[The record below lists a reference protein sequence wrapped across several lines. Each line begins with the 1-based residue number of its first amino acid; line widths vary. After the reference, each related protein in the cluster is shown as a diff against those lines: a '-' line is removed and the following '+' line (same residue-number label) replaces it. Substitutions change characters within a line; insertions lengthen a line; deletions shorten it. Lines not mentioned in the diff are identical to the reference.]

1 MRLSSLR
8 STAAFSI
15 NGYLRGAY
23 DVRVMRRRLPPASA
37 LVAAT
42 LLGCVVISLWA
53 VIDARSYQ
61 GKVARNVT
69 VLGHDLSGLSTN
81 RFEGTFDKIEQE
93 LRAAPV
99 NIATFDGGFT
109 ASGAAFGLTLDRP
122 ALRLS
127 LLDARRPPKL
137 SSRLGQY
144 VLSFFNST
152 NVAIPIKTS
161 ADTTAKSL
169 GELEGPKRRNPVD
182 PLLKVQRG
190 EFVVLP
196 GSDGRGIDADTLAA
210 QLPAVVSS
218 GRQPFLLAANVV
230 DLPSRF
236 SNEELNRLVEQA
248 TERTDR
254 SIILSVAGTEFKV
267 PSARLRSWVLPEII
281 DRRLEL
287 RLDPEVTMAGIRKLV
302 GTDLDVGAVDAQMAV
317 GAAGELVVSQSQTG
331 TRCCAPDSTTRI
343 ERALGVGQS
352 GPVVLEVEV
361 VQPKHATSA
370 LQTMGI
376 KEVVSTFTT
385 KHKAGEARVKN
396 IHHIADLV
404 RGIILAPGETFSV
417 NEFIGPRTAENGF
430 FEAPTI
436 EYGVHT
442 PAFGGG
448 ISQFATTLFNASFFG
463 GLDIREY
470 KPHSLYIP
478 RYPFGREAT
487 LSFPKPDLRIRN
499 STAYG
504 VLIWPTYTDTS
515 ITIDLYSTKNVD
527 SIELDQNVTLRGE
540 CKVAITRRQR
550 TFPNG
555 QVKIDQFRAEYLPKE
570 GVNCDGTPTLGATTT
585 TLTPRLTATTI
596 ASSGGNG
603 SGSDDTS
610 SSGGQVD
617 SVTTKAP
624 RIRVNTPTTLPATG
638 GDAPPVDQPIT
649 TRVEAG
655 SGQVDQPPAT
665 RDAVVTT
672 KPRPVTVR
680 PAATEPKPDASTT
693 PAVTAPAPEP
703 VVVTPVAP
711 PITGVG

>member
-1 MRLSSLR
+1 
-8 STAAFSI
+8 
-15 NGYLRGAY
+15 
-23 DVRVMRRRLPPASA
+23 MRRRLPPASA
-37 LVAAT
+37 IVAAT
-42 LLGCVVISLWA
+42 LLGCVAISIWA
-53 VIDARSYQ
+53 VLDAKSYQ

-81 RFEGTFDKIEQE
+81 RFEGAFDKIEQE

-109 ASGAAFGLTLDRP
+109 ASGASFGLTIDRP
-122 ALRLS
+122 ALRLA
-127 LLDARRPPKL
+127 LLDARRPNKL

-144 VLSFFNST
+144 VLSFFRST
-152 NVAIPIKTS
+152 NVAIPTKTS

-210 QLPAVVSS
+210 QLPAVVAS

-248 TERTDR
+248 TARTDR
-254 SIILSVAGTEFKV
+254 SIVLRVAGTEFKV

-302 GTDLDVGAVDAQMAV
+302 GTNLDVAALDAQMSV
-317 GAAGELVVSQSQTG
+317 DIAGQLVVSQSETG
-331 TRCCAPDSTTRI
+331 SRCCAADSTTRI
-343 ERALGVGQS
+343 ERALAVGQTE
-352 GPVVLEVEV
+352 PVVLDVEV
-361 VQPKHATSA
+361 VLPNKATAA

-385 KHKAGEARVKN
+385 KHKAGEERVKN

-404 RGIILAPGETFSV
+404 RGMVLAPGETFSV
-417 NEFIGPRTAENGF
+417 NEFIGPRSAENGF

-487 LSFPKPDLRIRN
+487 LSYPKPDLRIRN
-499 STAYG
+499 GTPYG

-527 SIELDQNVTLRGE
+527 SVELDQNITLRGE
-540 CKVAITRRQR
+540 CKVSITRRQR
-550 TFPNG
+550 TFSDG
-555 QVKIDQFRAEYLPKE
+555 QVKVDQFRAEYLPKE

-585 TLTPRLTATTI
+585 TLTPRVSPTTAPSRGSSVSETEDTSSLGGQVNPATTKTTRVRVNTATTVPVS
-596 ASSGGNG
+596 A
-603 SGSDDTS
+603 
-610 SSGGQVD
+610 
-617 SVTTKAP
+617 
-624 RIRVNTPTTLPATG
+624 G
-638 GDAPPVDQPIT
+638 GDTPPPVDQPIS

-655 SGQVDQPPAT
+655 SGPGDQPPAT
-665 RDAVVTT
+665 REAVVTNT

-680 PAATEPKPDASTT
+680 PAATEPKPDAPAT
-693 PAVTAPAPEP
+693 PSATVAAPEATQAP

>member
-1 MRLSSLR
+1 
-8 STAAFSI
+8 
-15 NGYLRGAY
+15 
-23 DVRVMRRRLPPASA
+23 MRRRLPPASA
-37 LVAAT
+37 IVAAT
-42 LLGCVVISLWA
+42 LLGCVAISIWA
-53 VIDARSYQ
+53 VLDAKSYQ

-81 RFEGTFDKIEQE
+81 RFEGAFDKIEQE

-109 ASGAAFGLTLDRP
+109 ASGASFGLTIDRP
-122 ALRLS
+122 ALRLA
-127 LLDARRPPKL
+127 LLDARRPNKL

-144 VLSFFNST
+144 VMSFFRST
-152 NVAIPIKTS
+152 NVAIPTKTS

-210 QLPAVVSS
+210 QLPAVVAS

-248 TERTDR
+248 TARTDR
-254 SIILSVAGTEFKV
+254 SIVLSVAGTEFKV

-302 GTDLDVGAVDAQMAV
+302 GTDLDIAAVDAQMSV
-317 GAAGELVVSQSQTG
+317 GIAGQLVVSQSETG
-331 TRCCAPDSTTRI
+331 SRCCAADSTTRI
-343 ERALGVGQS
+343 ERALAVGQTE
-352 GPVVLEVEV
+352 PVVLDVEV
-361 VQPKHATSA
+361 VPPNKATAA

-385 KHKAGEARVKN
+385 KHKAGEERVKN

-404 RGIILAPGETFSV
+404 RGMVLAPGETFSV
-417 NEFIGPRTAENGF
+417 NEFIGPRSAENGF

-487 LSFPKPDLRIRN
+487 LSYPKPDLRIRN
-499 STAYG
+499 GTPYG

-527 SIELDQNVTLRGE
+527 SVELDQNITLRGE
-540 CKVAITRRQR
+540 CKVSITRRQR
-550 TFPNG
+550 TFSDG
-555 QVKIDQFRAEYLPKE
+555 QVKVDQFRAEYLPKE

-585 TLTPRLTATTI
+585 TLTPRVAPTTVPSRG
-596 ASSGGNG
+596 SSG
-603 SGSDDTS
+603 SEAEDTS
-610 SSGGQVD
+610 SSGGQVNPA
-617 SVTTKAP
+617 TTKTT
-624 RIRVNTPTTLPATG
+624 RVRVNTVTTVPASGG
-638 GDAPPVDQPIT
+638 GDTPPPVDQPIS

-655 SGQVDQPPAT
+655 SGPVDQPPAT
-665 RDAVVTT
+665 REAVVTNT

-680 PAATEPKPDASTT
+680 PAATEPKPDAPAT
-693 PAVTAPAPEP
+693 PSATAAAPEPTQAP

>member
-1 MRLSSLR
+1 
-8 STAAFSI
+8 
-15 NGYLRGAY
+15 
-23 DVRVMRRRLPPASA
+23 MRRRLPPASA
-37 LVAAT
+37 IAAAV
-42 LLGCVVISLWA
+42 LFGCIAISIWA
-53 VIDARSYQ
+53 VLDAKSYQ
-61 GKVARNVT
+61 GKVARGVQ
-69 VLGHDLSGLSTN
+69 VLGHDLSGLAPN
-81 RFEGTFDKIEQE
+81 RFEGTFDRIEQE

-99 NIATFDGGFT
+99 NVATFDGGFT
-109 ASGAAFGLTLDRP
+109 ASGAAFGLTVDRP
-122 ALRLS
+122 ALKLAI
-127 LLDARRPPKL
+127 LGARRPVKL
-137 SSRLGQY
+137 TSRLGQY
-144 VLSFFNST
+144 VLSFFDST
-152 NVAIPIKTS
+152 EVPIPTTTS
-161 ADTTAKSL
+161 SDTTAKSL
-169 GELEGPKRRNPVD
+169 GELEGTKRRNPVD

-210 QLPAVVSS
+210 QLPAVISS
-218 GRQPFLLAANVV
+218 GRQPFVLAANVV

-248 TERTDR
+248 TARTDR
-254 SIILSVAGTEFKV
+254 SIVLSVDGTEFKV

-287 RLDPEVTMAGIRKLV
+287 RLDPAVTMAGIRKLV
-302 GTDLDVGAVDAQMAV
+302 GTELDVPAIDAQMAV
-317 GAAGELVVSQSQTG
+317 GIAGQLVVSQSQTG

-343 ERALGVGQS
+343 ERAMAVGQS
-352 GPVVLEVEV
+352 EPVVLDVEV
-361 VQPKHATSA
+361 VPPKHSSEA
-370 LQTMGI
+370 LQTIGI

-404 RGIILAPGETFSV
+404 RGTVLAPGETFSV
-417 NEFIGPRTAENGF
+417 NEFIGPRSAENGF

-470 KPHSLYIP
+470 KPHSLYIQ

-487 LSFPKPDLRIRN
+487 LSYPKPDLRIRN
-499 STAYG
+499 STPYG

-550 TFPNG
+550 TFSDG
-555 QVKIDQFRAEYLPKE
+555 QVKVDQFRAEYLPKE

-585 TLTPRLTATTI
+585 TLTPRVPPSTI
-596 ASSGGNG
+596 ASNSA
-603 SGSDDTS
+603 SVEDTAP
-610 SSGGQVD
+610 SGGQVKPAT
-617 SVTTKAP
+617 SSKAP
-624 RIRVNTPTTLPATG
+624 RIPVNTPTSAKAADDST
-638 GDAPPVDQPIT
+638 PPEPIT

-655 SGQVDQPPAT
+655 SGPVVDQPPAT
-665 RDAVVTT
+665 RDAVVNT
-672 KPRPVTVR
+672 KPRPVDVR
-680 PAATEPKPDASTT
+680 PAATEPRPDTPAATAAPSATT
-693 PAVTAPAPEP
+693 PPTPDP

>member
-1 MRLSSLR
+1 
-8 STAAFSI
+8 
-15 NGYLRGAY
+15 
-23 DVRVMRRRLPPASA
+23 MRRRLPPASA
-37 LVAAT
+37 IAAAA
-42 LLGCVVISLWA
+42 LLGCVVLSIWA
-53 VIDARSYQ
+53 VLDAKSYQ
-61 GKVARNVT
+61 GRVARNVS
-69 VLGHDLSGLSTN
+69 VLGHDLSGLAPN

-99 NIATFDGGFT
+99 NVATFDGGFT

-122 ALRLS
+122 ALRLA
-127 LLDARRPPKL
+127 LLNTRRPPKL

-144 VLSFFNST
+144 VLSFFSST
-152 NVAIPIKTS
+152 SVAIPTKTS
-161 ADTTAKSL
+161 PDTTAKSL
-169 GELEGPKRRNPVD
+169 GELEGTRRRNPVD

-210 QLPAVVSS
+210 QLPSVVSS

-248 TERTDR
+248 TARTNR
-254 SIILSVAGTEFKV
+254 SIVLSVAGTEFKV

-302 GTDLDVGAVDAQMAV
+302 GTELDVAAVDAQIAV
-317 GAAGELVVSQSQTG
+317 GVAGELVVSQSQTG
-331 TRCCAPDSTTRI
+331 SRCCASDSTTRI
-343 ERALGVGQS
+343 ERALAVGQTE
-352 GPVVLEVEV
+352 PVVLDVEV
-361 VQPKHATSA
+361 VPPKHDTTA

-385 KHKAGEARVKN
+385 KHKAGEERVKN

-404 RGIILAPGETFSV
+404 RGTVLAPGETFSV
-417 NEFIGPRTAENGF
+417 NEFIGPRSAENGF

-487 LSFPKPDLRIRN
+487 LSYPKPDLRIRN
-499 STAYG
+499 GTPYG

-527 SIELDQNVTLRGE
+527 SVELDQNVTLRGE
-540 CKVAITRRQR
+540 CKVSIIRRQR
-550 TFPNG
+550 TFSDG
-555 QVKIDQFRAEYLPKE
+555 QIKVDQFRAEYLPKE

-585 TLTPRLTATTI
+585 TLTPRVAPTTVP
-596 ASSGGNG
+596 SSGNG
-603 SGSDDTS
+603 SVTEDTA

-617 SVTTKAP
+617 PATTKAP
-624 RIRVNTPTTLPATG
+624 QIRVTPATTLPATG
-638 GDAPPVDQPIT
+638 GDAPPVEQPIT

-655 SGQVDQPPAT
+655 GGQVDQPPAT
-665 RDAVVTT
+665 RDAVVANT

-680 PAATEPKPDASTT
+680 PPATEPKPDAPAT
-693 PAVTAPAPEP
+693 PAATAEPAPTP

>member
-1 MRLSSLR
+1 
-8 STAAFSI
+8 
-15 NGYLRGAY
+15 
-23 DVRVMRRRLPPASA
+23 MRRRLPPASA
-37 LVAAT
+37 LAAAT
-42 LLGCVVISLWA
+42 LLVCVAISIWA
-53 VIDARSYQ
+53 VLDAKSYQ

-69 VLGHDLSGLSTN
+69 VLGHDLSGLPTN
-81 RFEGTFDKIEQE
+81 RFEGAFDKIEQE

-99 NIATFDGGFT
+99 NVATFDGGFT
-109 ASGAAFGLTLDRP
+109 ASGASFGLTLDRP
-122 ALRLS
+122 ALRLA
-127 LLDARRPPKL
+127 LLEARRPSKL

-144 VLSFFNST
+144 VLSFFSST
-152 NVAIPIKTS
+152 NVAIPTKTS
-161 ADTTAKSL
+161 PDTTAKSL

-210 QLPAVVSS
+210 QLPAVVAS
-218 GRQPFLLAANVV
+218 GRQPFLVAANVV

-236 SNEELNRLVEQA
+236 SNEELNRLVDQA
-248 TERTDR
+248 TARTDR
-254 SIILSVAGTEFKV
+254 SIVLSVAGTEFKV

-302 GTDLDVGAVDAQMAV
+302 GVDLDVAAVDAQMSV
-317 GAAGELVVSQSQTG
+317 GTLGELVVSQSQTG
-331 TRCCAPDSTTRI
+331 SRCCAPDSTIRI
-343 ERALGVGQS
+343 ERALAVGQTE
-352 GPVVLEVEV
+352 PVLLDVEV
-361 VQPKHATSA
+361 VPPKKATNA

-376 KEVVSTFTT
+376 KEIVSTFTT
-385 KHKAGEARVKN
+385 KHKAGEERVKN

-404 RGIILAPGETFSV
+404 RGMVLAPGETFSV
-417 NEFIGPRTAENGF
+417 NEFIGPRSAENGF

-487 LSFPKPDLRIRN
+487 LSYPKPDLRIRN
-499 STAYG
+499 GTPFG

-527 SIELDQNVTLRGE
+527 SIELDQNITLRGE
-540 CKVAITRRQR
+540 CKVSITRRQR
-550 TFPNG
+550 TFSNG
-555 QVKIDQFRAEYLPKE
+555 VVKVDQFRAEYLPKE

-585 TLTPRLTATTI
+585 TLTPRVAPTTI
-596 ASSGGNG
+596 PSSSSGFN
-603 SGSDDTS
+603 SGPEDTA
-610 SSGGQVD
+610 SSGGQVNAT
-617 SVTTKAP
+617 SSKAP
-624 RIRVNTPTTLPATG
+624 RVRVETATTVQPSG
-638 GDAPPVDQPIT
+638 GDVVPADPIT

-655 SGQVDQPPAT
+655 SGQIDQPPAT
-665 RDAVVTT
+665 RDAVVNT

-680 PAATEPKPDASTT
+680 PSTTEPKPDAPVT
-693 PAVTAPAPEP
+693 PAATAAPTPEP

>member
-1 MRLSSLR
+1 
-8 STAAFSI
+8 
-15 NGYLRGAY
+15 
-23 DVRVMRRRLPPASA
+23 MRRRLPPASA
-37 LVAAT
+37 LAAAT
-42 LLGCVVISLWA
+42 LLVCVAISIWA
-53 VIDARSYQ
+53 VLDAKSYQ

-69 VLGHDLSGLSTN
+69 VLGHDLSGLPTN
-81 RFEGTFDKIEQE
+81 RFEGAFDKIEQE

-99 NIATFDGGFT
+99 NVATFDGGFT
-109 ASGAAFGLTLDRP
+109 ASGASFGLTLDRP
-122 ALRLS
+122 ALRLA
-127 LLDARRPPKL
+127 LLEARRPSKL

-144 VLSFFNST
+144 VLSFFSST
-152 NVAIPIKTS
+152 NVAIPTKTS
-161 ADTTAKSL
+161 PDTTAKSL

-210 QLPAVVSS
+210 QLPAVVAS
-218 GRQPFLLAANVV
+218 GRQPFLVAANVV

-236 SNEELNRLVEQA
+236 SNEELNRLVDQA
-248 TERTDR
+248 TARTDR
-254 SIILSVAGTEFKV
+254 SIVLSVAGTEFKV

-302 GTDLDVGAVDAQMAV
+302 GVDLDVAAVDAQMSV
-317 GAAGELVVSQSQTG
+317 GTLGELVVSQSQTG
-331 TRCCAPDSTTRI
+331 SRCCAPDSTIRI
-343 ERALGVGQS
+343 ERALAVGQTE
-352 GPVVLEVEV
+352 PVLLDVEV
-361 VQPKHATSA
+361 VPPKKATNA

-376 KEVVSTFTT
+376 KEIVSTFTT
-385 KHKAGEARVKN
+385 KHKAGEERVKN

-404 RGIILAPGETFSV
+404 RGMVLAPGETFSV
-417 NEFIGPRTAENGF
+417 NEFIGPRSAENGF

-487 LSFPKPDLRIRN
+487 LSYPKPDLRIRN
-499 STAYG
+499 GTPFG

-527 SIELDQNVTLRGE
+527 SIELDQNITLRGE
-540 CKVAITRRQR
+540 CKVSITRRQR
-550 TFPNG
+550 TFSNG
-555 QVKIDQFRAEYLPKE
+555 VVKVDQFRAEYLPKE

-585 TLTPRLTATTI
+585 TLTPRVAPTTI
-596 ASSGGNG
+596 PSSSSGVN
-603 SGSDDTS
+603 SGPEDTA
-610 SSGGQVD
+610 SSGGQVNAT
-617 SVTTKAP
+617 SSKAP
-624 RIRVNTPTTLPATG
+624 RVRVETATTVQPSG
-638 GDAPPVDQPIT
+638 GDVVPADPIT

-655 SGQVDQPPAT
+655 SGQIDQPPAT
-665 RDAVVTT
+665 RDAVVNT

-680 PAATEPKPDASTT
+680 PSTTEPKPDAPVT
-693 PAVTAPAPEP
+693 PAATATPTPEP